1 MYCFYFCHV
10 FGMKIIFFYENEISF
25 LFGINIILQRNTA
38 DFYKR
43 NFSN

>member
-10 FGMKIIFFYENEISF
+10 FGMKIIFFMKMKL
-25 LFGINIILQRNTA
+25 LFYFNIILQRNTA